1 MTKVEAA
8 VKDVFGTSK
17 PTEDMPLAK
26 LSSLILDV
34 RRRVEGSTPE
44 ERKYVFHMCS

>member
-8 VKDVFGTSK
+8 VKEVFGTVK
-17 PTEDMPLAK
+17 PTEDLPLTK
-26 LSSLILDV
+26 LSGLILDV

-44 ERKYVFHMCS
+44 ERR